1 MQSYYTDFFF
11 EQTKSEG
18 KLFERFSNL
27 RINWKFGKLVSTI
40 ILKSWPKDDKGTSLE
55 EEVLLKHLLGW
66 TAAKNIFQLYGN
78 YMVSIHMAFY
88 F

>member
-1 MQSYYTDFFF
+1 
-11 EQTKSEG
+11 
-18 KLFERFSNL
+18 
-27 RINWKFGKLVSTI
+27 VSTI
-40 ILKSWPKDDKGTSLE
+40 ILKSWPKNDRGKYLE
-55 EEVLLKHLLGW
+55 EEEAVLKHLLDW